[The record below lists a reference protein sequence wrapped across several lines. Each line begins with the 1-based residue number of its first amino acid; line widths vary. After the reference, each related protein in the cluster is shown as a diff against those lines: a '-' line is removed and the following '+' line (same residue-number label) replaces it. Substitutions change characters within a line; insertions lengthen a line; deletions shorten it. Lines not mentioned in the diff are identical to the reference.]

1 MMSHRIRVVSCV
13 VCIALMCSLQG
24 SLTTERILA
33 YFSLP
38 PVEIAQVPVAPLI
51 RFKEGA
57 NQIAPPISAQAAL
70 VVDEKSGSILYARN
84 SDTPLPPASTTKLMT
99 ALVAREVFAPGTIL
113 VVPSLATIGG
123 TKIGLIPGSEYS
135 LESVLEAALISS
147 GNDAAYTLAANL
159 SGGVDAFVALMNKK
173 AHEIHLSTAAYI
185 NPTGFDAEELRM
197 SPRDLSI
204 LTREVMKD
212 PLLKAIVATQETTI
226 TDMSGKRK
234 HILHTT
240 NHLLGSDSRVVGV
253 KTGTTEEA
261 GQVLVSAFA
270 ANGKSLICIVMGSE
284 DRYADTRSL
293 IDWVLESYEWV
304 EFDQKMVY

>member
-1 MMSHRIRVVSCV
+1 MMSHRIRVVACV

-33 YFSLP
+33 YFRLP

-51 RFKEGA
+51 RFKEGT

-99 ALVAREVFAPGTIL
+99 ALVAREVFAPGTIM

-270 ANGKSLICIVMGSE
+270 VNGKSLICIVMGSE